1 MILGTIQ
8 YPSRYGGLGPGVKTG
23 LKYLAEHDLS
33 TLSLGRHVID
43 GDNIFFDVS
52 EVTAI
57 PASAALFEAHRRYLD
72 IHVTL
77 SGEEWFGH
85 AMVKNLEEV
94 EPYLEEKDVAY
105 YKGDGVYLQAPPGHF
120 VLFMPEDAHKPRV
133 FFKEAGLVRKLVLKV
148 KLLGL

>member
-8 YPSRYGGLGPGVKTG
+8 YPSRYGGLGPGVKAG

-33 TLSLGRHVID
+33 ALPVGRHVID
-43 GDNIFFDVS
+43 GDNIFFEVS
-52 EVTAI
+52 EVSTM

-85 AMVKNLEEV
+85 AMVKHLEEV
-94 EPYLEEKDVAY
+94 EPYSAEKDVAR
-105 YKGDGVYLQAPPGHF
+105 YKGEGVYLQA
-120 VLFMPEDAHKPRV
+120 AHKPKI
-133 FFKEAGLVRKLVLKV
+133 FFKEPGMVRKLVLKV
-148 KLLGL
+148 KLLGM

>member
-33 TLSLGRHVID
+33 TLPLGRHVID

-52 EVTAI
+52 EVTTM
-57 PASAALFEAHRRYLD
+57 PANAALFEAHRRYLD

-85 AMVKNLEEV
+85 AMIKHLEEA

-105 YKGDGVYLQAPPGHF
+105 YKGEGVYLQAPPGHF
-120 VLFMPEDAHKPRV
+120 VLFLPEDAHKPRV
-133 FFKEAGLVRKLVLKV
+133 FFKEPGLVRKLVLKV

>member
-8 YPSRYGGLGPGVKTG
+8 YPSRYGGLGPGVKAG